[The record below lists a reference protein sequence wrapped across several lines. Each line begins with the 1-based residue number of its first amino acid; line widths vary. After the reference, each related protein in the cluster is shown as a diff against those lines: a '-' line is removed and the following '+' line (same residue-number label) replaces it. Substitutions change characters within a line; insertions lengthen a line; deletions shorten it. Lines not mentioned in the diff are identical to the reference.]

1 MNLSRDLTPCLHLAK
16 LPQLIENYK
25 TASADGVSLAFLAV
39 WFIGDVAN
47 LIGSIWANLVPTV
60 IALAIYFCFADAV
73 LISQCLY
80 YRYRGQGIHSLPTAT
95 SQDDATQPLLTQV
108 RNDNIGLP
116 GSRRSSAV
124 SCMRRDSASGQ
135 RKLDASLVR
144 TRDIH
149 PWIRKTLCVFAVF
162 IIGVIAWVIALQLGV
177 WKPANR
183 GDSAPQPTGAI
194 VLGYLSAVCYLG

>member
-1 MNLSRDLTPCLHLAK
+1 M
-16 LPQLIENYK
+16 PQLIENYN

-39 WFIGDVAN
+39 WFIGDLAN
-47 LIGSIWANLVPTV
+47 LIGAVWANLVPTV

-80 YRYRGQGIHSLPTAT
+80 YRYRRQATYSLPNPTA
-95 SQDDATQPLLTQV
+95 QDDASQPLLAQV
-108 RNDNIGLP
+108 RNGNIGLP

-124 SCMRRDSASGQ
+124 SCKRRDSASLQG
-135 RKLDASLVR
+135 KSDASLEGER
-144 TRDIH
+144 GLN
-149 PWIRKTLCVFAVF
+149 PWIKKTLCVFAVF

-177 WKPANR
+177 WKPANHD
-183 GDSAPQPTGAI
+183 DSAPQPTGAI

>member
-1 MNLSRDLTPCLHLAK
+1 MTPYLHLAK

-25 TASADGVSLAFLAV
+25 TGSADGVSLAFLAV
-39 WFIGDVAN
+39 WFIGDLAN
-47 LIGSIWANLVPTV
+47 LIGAVGARLVPTV

-80 YRYRGQGIHSLPTAT
+80 YKYRGQDIYSLPTAVL
-95 SQDDATQPLLTQV
+95 QDDASQPLLTQV
-108 RNDNIGLP
+108 RNENIGLP

-124 SCMRRDSASGQ
+124 SGKRRDSASVQG
-135 RKLDASLVR
+135 KPDAGLVGKSYVY
-144 TRDIH
+144 
-149 PWIRKTLCVFAVF
+149 PWIKKALCVFAVF

-177 WKPANR
+177 WKPANQD
-183 GDSAPQPTGAI
+183 DSASQPTGAI